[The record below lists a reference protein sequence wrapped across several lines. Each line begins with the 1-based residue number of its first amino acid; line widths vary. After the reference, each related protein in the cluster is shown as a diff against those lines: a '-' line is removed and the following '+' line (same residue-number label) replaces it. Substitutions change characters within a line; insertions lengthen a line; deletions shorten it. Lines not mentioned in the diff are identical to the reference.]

1 MGNPSLGW
9 KFISMASNFCIILGY
24 HQKPGGK
31 GSRDPEE
38 ASYRT
43 RLQLFWRVYE
53 IDKGLSFR
61 FGRYSNLR
69 DSEITVSHETYEP
82 RCTKVAKIQGM
93 VYEQLLSVHGLS
105 RPEHERVSIAQ
116 DLAKELRAINE
127 EYSGPEEVKPA

>member
-1 MGNPSLGW
+1 
-9 KFISMASNFCIILGY
+9 MASNFCIILGY

-31 GSRDPEE
+31 GSSDTEGVLE
-38 ASYRT
+38 ST
-43 RLQLFWRVYE
+43 KLQLFWRVYE

-69 DSEITVSHETYEP
+69 DSEITVSHEAYEP

-105 RPEHERVSIAQ
+105 RPEYERVAVAQ
-116 DLAKELRAINE
+116 NLAQELRAINE
-127 EYSGPEEVKPA
+127 EYSGPEEVQPT

>member
-1 MGNPSLGW
+1 
-9 KFISMASNFCIILGY
+9 MASNFCIILGY

-31 GSRDPEE
+31 RSSDAEGALESKK
-38 ASYRT
+38 
-43 RLQLFWRVYE
+43 LQLFWRVYE

-69 DSEITVSHETYEP
+69 DSEITVSHEAYEP

-105 RPEHERVSIAQ
+105 RPEHERVAIAQ
-116 DLAKELRAINE
+116 NLAQELRAINE
-127 EYSGPEEVKPA
+127 EYSGPEEVQHT